1 MCVSFLLLC
10 KKKKKKN
17 TVKIATYTA
26 TSHKISWRSTESSAQ
41 GLTKPPSWCHLEL
54 PFTSRA
60 GTLLPAHW
68 LLLEFISWGCG
79 AEVLCFAGYWPGT
92 SPSLLKSLSSTCFE
106 NVSIFKSQEWSR
118 ISIPPVKSLSFPK
131 SPLLSVQVIRS
142 DLADDLPIA

>member
-79 AEVLCFAGYWPGT
+79 AESCVLLAIDQGH
-92 SPSLLKSLSSTCFE
+92 PSLLKSLSSTCFE